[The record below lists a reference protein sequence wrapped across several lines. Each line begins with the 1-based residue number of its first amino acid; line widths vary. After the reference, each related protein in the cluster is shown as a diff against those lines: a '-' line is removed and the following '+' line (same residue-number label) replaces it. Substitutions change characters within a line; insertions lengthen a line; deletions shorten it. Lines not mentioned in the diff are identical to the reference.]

1 MGPAGQRSRFGRA
14 ATHPS
19 PPASPPSC
27 QRVGPGNDRTW
38 QFRTWRQKAVGHR
51 LGWAPSH
58 MARPQSTPLA
68 RRGWMCLARCPG
80 PWPPLA
86 DASALRR
93 EPPVGPAGRRR
104 SWDAGAGCWGL
115 GRPPSSSQ
123 TFVPA
128 ADAPHPH
135 PLRSARTT
143 LGPRPG
149 SLAWNPLLLIWYL
162 LIAQTSVSYHL
173 FLSAAPDQRPRVA
186 PLHPRHTVPPAPPVC
201 AGGSGLGGSAA
212 FLACPSLTRQRCAC
226 LIHCCIALRSEYCL
240 QPCLAASVPSSA
252 GRG

>member
-1 MGPAGQRSRFGRA
+1 MVECGCKPGQDLQEGEGVIGCAWSCVCPGDEAVPVGPAGQRSRFGRA
-14 ATHPS
+14 AAHPS

-38 QFRTWRQKAVGHR
+38 QFRTQRQKAVGHR

-135 PLRSARTT
+135 PLRSPRTT

-149 SLAWNPLLLIWYL
+149 SI
-162 LIAQTSVSYHL
+162 S
-173 FLSAAPDQRPRVA
+173 LSDHGQ
-186 PLHPRHTVPPAPPVC
+186 
-201 AGGSGLGGSAA
+201 
-212 FLACPSLTRQRCAC
+212 
-226 LIHCCIALRSEYCL
+226 
-240 QPCLAASVPSSA
+240 
-252 GRG
+252 